1 MVTESKQTFIPKK
14 PLLTKNNSHGKS
26 VGIFF
31 VISLII
37 LLITIGLAIFS
48 YSYNIFLKKKIEN
61 MSTSLERAKS
71 AFEPSLIVELKRVNA
86 RIGGAENILKN
97 HVSFS
102 EFFRVLEEDTLKSV
116 RFKQFSYSM
125 SNDGIIDITISG
137 EAQSYSSIA
146 LQSDL
151 FGDSKYVR
159 NPIFS
164 NLGLDNFGNITFNM
178 TASVDKSL
186 ILYK

>member
-1 MVTESKQTFIPKK
+1 MVTDSKQTFIPKK
-14 PLLTKNNSHGKS
+14 PLLAKNSSHS
-26 VGIFF
+26 SNVGIFF
-31 VISLII
+31 IISLII
-37 LLITIGLAIFS
+37 FLISIGLTIFAYS
-48 YSYNIFLKKKIEN
+48 YSIFLKKRVEN

-86 RIGGAENILKN
+86 RINEAENILKN

-102 EFFRVLEEDTLKSV
+102 EFFKVLEEDTLKSI
-116 RFKQFSYSM
+116 RFKQFNYSLAD
-125 SNDGIIDITISG
+125 NGDIDITISG
-137 EAQSYSSIA
+137 EAKGYSSIA

-151 FGDSKYVR
+151 FGENKYIK